1 MSRMDVWMYPSSEK
15 SSAARS
21 MRAARVANA
30 FSAAR
35 RGLPPVP
42 DALFTRLLLAREVA
56 DVAPQGGDDPR
67 EVAELGGAEVDAIA
81 HVGNRLGAVASEL
94 AAGGEH
100 HGQRRAPVGGV
111 GVPADELLLFELV
124 D

>member
-1 MSRMDVWMYPSSEK
+1 
-15 SSAARS
+15 
-21 MRAARVANA
+21 MRAARVARA

-35 RGLPPVP
+35 RGVRGPGG
-42 DALFTRLLLAREVA
+42 LFTRLLFRWKVA
-56 DVAPQGGDDPR
+56 DVAPEGGDDPG
-67 EVAELGGAEVDAIA
+67 EVAELGRTEVDAIA

-100 HGQRRAPVGGV
+100 HGQRRAPVGGM

>member
-1 MSRMDVWMYPSSEK
+1 MPSRPLDGVCLRYRTLCSP
-15 SSAARS
+15 
-21 MRAARVANA
+21 
-30 FSAAR
+30 
-35 RGLPPVP
+35 
-42 DALFTRLLLAREVA
+42 RLLLAREVA

-111 GVPADELLLFELV
+111 GVPADELLLFGLVGELG
-124 D
+124 DPR